1 MNEPPADVSGAPDN
15 RRQAGRM
22 KWLQDAL
29 TGKDNLTF
37 DAARIV
43 GVIGAAAYVG
53 FWAAAVFDL
62 GHFSAT
68 DAAAYGAGLAT
79 VLLSMSGAVRLKE
92 SAEPEGREESR
103 ERRAEQMQ

>member
-1 MNEPPADVSGAPDN
+1 
-15 RRQAGRM
+15 M
-22 KWLQDAL
+22 KWLHDAL

-37 DAARIV
+37 DAARLV

-79 VLLSMSGAVRLKE
+79 VLLSMSGAVKLKE
-92 SAEPEGREESR
+92 SAEPDARGPEESR
-103 ERRAEQMQ
+103 QSRAGQMQ